1 MSKKNIALLGAT
13 LVSVIYGLTFTI
25 AKDVMPQY
33 IDAYGFILLRV
44 GGTTLLFWLFWFFM
58 PKEKIALNDFP
69 RIIAAAFFGVA
80 FNMLTFFK
88 GLSLTSPIS
97 AAVIMVSTP
106 MIVLV
111 LSAIIMKEPM
121 KKRMVSGIILG
132 LIGTAFLI
140 LYGKSIGSTTHG
152 GFGNF
157 LVLVNAISYG
167 FYLIIVKKLME
178 KYNAFT
184 FVKWIYSFGLIMVLP
199 FGWSQLTTAQW
210 ILIPTLIYWKIGFVV
225 VVSTFL
231 TYLLNLLTM
240 KELKPT
246 TVAVFIY
253 LQPLFATIFAIS
265 LGKDKL
271 DLVKIVSA
279 ILIFIGV
286 YLVTSSPNSSNK
298 PNKIRRML
306 PLGLRANF
314 LLSLTSFRK

>member
-1 MSKKNIALLGAT
+1 MSKRNLALIGAT
-13 LVSVIYGLTFTI
+13 IVSIIYGVTFTI
-25 AKDVMPQY
+25 AKDVMPLY

-44 GGTTLLFWLFWFFM
+44 GGSVVLFWLIWLFM

-106 MIVLV
+106 MIVLT
-111 LSAIIMKEPM
+111 LSAIIMKERM
-121 KKRMVSGIILG
+121 QKRMVFGIILG

-140 LYGKSIGSTTHG
+140 LYGKSIGNATNAG
-152 GFGNF
+152 LGNF

-167 FYLIIVKKLME
+167 FYLIIVKKLMD

-184 FVKWIYSFGLIMVLP
+184 FVKWIYLFGFIMVLP
-199 FGWSQLTTAQW
+199 FGWSQFQTVNWALVPMD
-210 ILIPTLIYWKIGFVV
+210 ICWKIGFVV
-225 VVSTFL
+225 VFSTFL
-231 TYLLNLLTM
+231 TYLLNLLSM

-265 LGKDKL
+265 LGKDEL
-271 DLVKIVSA
+271 SLVKIGSA
-279 ILIFIGV
+279 ILIFVGV
-286 YLVTSSPNSSNK
+286 YLVTQKKSVQ
-298 PNKIRRML
+298 
-306 PLGLRANF
+306 
-314 LLSLTSFRK
+314 

>member
-1 MSKKNIALLGAT
+1 MSKRNFALIGAT
-13 LVSVIYGLTFTI
+13 IVSLIYGVTFTI
-25 AKDVMPQY
+25 AKDVMPLY
-33 IDAYGFILLRV
+33 IDAYGFILLRA
-44 GGTTLLFWLFWFFM
+44 GGSMILFWLVWLFT

-106 MIVLV
+106 MIVLT
-111 LSAIIMKEPM
+111 LSALIMKERM
-121 KKRMVSGIILG
+121 QKRMIFGIILG

-140 LYGKSIGSTTHG
+140 LYGKSIGSATNAG
-152 GFGNF
+152 LGNF

-167 FYLIIVKKLME
+167 FYLIIVKKLMD

-184 FVKWIYSFGLIMVLP
+184 FVKWIYLFGFIMVLP
-199 FGWSQLTTAQW
+199 FGWSQFQAVNWALVPMD
-210 ILIPTLIYWKIGFVV
+210 ICWKIVFVV
-225 VVSTFL
+225 VFSTFL
-231 TYLLNLLTM
+231 TYLLNLLSM

-265 LGKDKL
+265 LGKDEL
-271 DLVKIVSA
+271 SLVKIGSA
-279 ILIFIGV
+279 VLIFVGV
-286 YLVTSSPNSSNK
+286 YLVTQKKSSQ
-298 PNKIRRML
+298 
-306 PLGLRANF
+306 
-314 LLSLTSFRK
+314 